1 MRGSLVSSLEEPR
14 EERTDT
20 DEELAE
26 PARDP
31 EVPEADALDQARE
44 VESGERHT
52 PVHRAIDAPEAD
64 ALDQAIEV
72 PIEDDDEPAG
82 S

>member
-1 MRGSLVSSLEEPR
+1 VSSLEEPR
-14 EERTDT
+14 EEHTDT

-26 PARDP
+26 LGRDP

-44 VESGERHT
+44 VDSSEHHA
-52 PVHRAIDAPEAD
+52 PVQRAIDVPEAD
-64 ALDQAIEV
+64 AIDQAIEV
-72 PIEDDDEPAG
+72 PIEDDDSPAG

>member
-1 MRGSLVSSLEEPR
+1 VSSLEQPR
-14 EERTDT
+14 DERPDE
-20 DEELAE
+20 DEEELAE
-26 PARDP
+26 PGRDP

-64 ALDQAIEV
+64 AIDQAIEV
-72 PIEDDDEPAG
+72 PVEEDDEPAG
-82 S
+82 G